1 MGNAGWARGRY
12 ACRLA
17 SKWQACAR
25 CAAATPHH
33 WEGKRRASLKMTPPE
48 QQRPS
53 PALPPARLPPCCQ
66 PSLAPLT
73 CVPVSTVRQH
83 SLLALQPLVGAGREQ
98 PLVLHHHSPPM
109 HLSRGQQPCQD
120 GVITVSRNPCKP
132 LEVAVQAGRPAG
144 RLAFTGRRGQ
154 HTCDFGSSSSQCR
167 IKCLFQSGWN
177 SSAYE
182 GINCSQTQS
191 LPATWAHLLHHLHL
205 PCSSS
210 WRCWRS
216 RAENCR
222 LVPAC
227 SLAGSPTRAE
237 PGRMNRALA
246 MLDPCSPTTMSAA
259 WATASVTIRKTMLD
273 QR

>member
-1 MGNAGWARGRY
+1 MTAAIRSSTGRSTSQGSSRLRSRITAMGNAGWARGRY

-48 QQRPS
+48 QQCPS

-73 CVPVSTVRQH
+73 AQSQHSHPPPPLTGIPVSTVRQH

-120 GVITVSRNPCKP
+120 GAIAVSRNPCKP
-132 LEVAVQAGRPAG
+132 
-144 RLAFTGRRGQ
+144 
-154 HTCDFGSSSSQCR
+154 
-167 IKCLFQSGWN
+167 
-177 SSAYE
+177 
-182 GINCSQTQS
+182 
-191 LPATWAHLLHHLHL
+191 
-205 PCSSS
+205 
-210 WRCWRS
+210 
-216 RAENCR
+216 
-222 LVPAC
+222 
-227 SLAGSPTRAE
+227 
-237 PGRMNRALA
+237 
-246 MLDPCSPTTMSAA
+246 
-259 WATASVTIRKTMLD
+259 
-273 QR
+273 